1 MCKKLEKEMEEKR
14 VVLCGASNYKE
25 KYYLNPDFSK
35 LPKAIQEELKVM
47 CVLFVSE
54 VGGVLTLEFNAD
66 GTLCFQVAAEEEDI
80 LFDEI
85 GAGLKIREYQ
95 RTKRDLWEA
104 LTLYYRVVVLQEDTK
119 EEVV

>member
-1 MCKKLEKEMEEKR
+1 MSEKPDKKVEKER
-14 VVLCGASNYKE
+14 VVLCGASNYSE

-54 VGGVLTLEFNAD
+54 VGGILTLEFDSD

-95 RTKRDLWEA
+95 WTKRELLEA
-104 LTLYYRVVVLQEDTK
+104 LVRYYQIVVLG
-119 EEVV
+119 EVEVF